1 MLLGGEGDC
10 DAEGAIGGVDRC
22 EAGKEEEGREA
33 SPGKLAITSGTPAS
47 WMEQVDIRW
56 DYILERGQVSS
67 LLCKVSPLQV
77 AVF

>member
-1 MLLGGEGDC
+1 MLLGGEGGC

-33 SPGKLAITSGTPAS
+33 SPGKLAITSGIPAS
-47 WMEQVDIRW
+47 WIKVRI
-56 DYILERGQVSS
+56 ILLERKQVPS

-77 AVF
+77 PVF

>member
-1 MLLGGEGDC
+1 MLLGGEGGC

-47 WMEQVDIRW
+47 WIKVGI
-56 DYILERGQVSS
+56 ILLERKQVPS
-67 LLCKVSPLQV
+67 LLCKVSPLRV

>member
-1 MLLGGEGDC
+1 MGGEGGC
-10 DAEGAIGGVDRC
+10 EAEGAIGGVDRC

-47 WMEQVDIRW
+47 WIKVGI
-56 DYILERGQVSS
+56 ILLERKQVPS

-77 AVF
+77 PVF